1 MSSSIGARLL
11 AMRKS
16 SGLTQAAL
24 AARIGYTAGAV
35 CHVERGSRLPGR
47 EMIEAW
53 TAACGG
59 HFEVAGPEVAVAPEY
74 TGLLEA
80 VGGLDEGE
88 LALLSEAARGLAVVT
103 GADRAMARQL
113 LTWLADRA
121 PAASARVAPESSAR
135 PHDGVHLRLATHAA
149 EEPE

>member
-1 MSSSIGARLL
+1 MTISIGARLL
-11 AMRKS
+11 AMRRT

-35 CHVERGSRLPGR
+35 CHVERGSRMPGR

-53 TAACGG
+53 VAACGG

-80 VGGLDEGE
+80 VAGLDEGE
-88 LALLSEAARGLAVVT
+88 IALLSEAARGLAVVE

-121 PAASARVAPESSAR
+121 PAPSPRVAPKASTG
-135 PHDGVHLRLATHAA
+135 PHDGVHLRLAAHPAD
-149 EEPE
+149 EPE